1 MFPDVIC
8 DAAEVSRRWKGAN
21 LERTP
26 RVAPCC
32 ALSAVG
38 NSNSVCERSVKISEE
53 TKKLAGMAMRGRI
66 EKQVVCRFLRQRYP
80 PGPRD
85 RFRGQTQAT
94 HEPDGLRRSRSARR
108 GARTDGG
115 GVHRGE
121 RPPAPRSKRVPSQI
135 WPCFRELPSHDA
147 VRLTPVPSSDEQTT
161 IMACVYDGGV
171 VLGADS
177 RTSTG
182 NYVANRASDKITQV
196 MDNVW
201 MCRSGSVRAPPLP
214 FPTRPTRSPH
224 RCDTPPASRSIVS
237 SPRMTTP
244 RLSPFVANPSR
255 LTLKSDTR
263 SKQTTGC

>member
-1 MFPDVIC
+1 MKPHFFC
-8 DAAEVSRRWKGAN
+8 ACELQESSWSSRFCASCSQIWYS
-21 LERTP
+21 RTP
-26 RVAPCC
+26 R
-32 ALSAVG
+32 
-38 NSNSVCERSVKISEE
+38 
-53 TKKLAGMAMRGRI
+53 
-66 EKQVVCRFLRQRYP
+66 QVSSS
-80 PGPRD
+80 D
-85 RFRGQTQAT
+85 TD
-94 HEPDGLRRSRSARR
+94 EPDGLRRSRSARR

-214 FPTRPTRSPH
+214 FPTRPTRSPR
-224 RCDTPPASRSIVS
+224 RCDTSPASRSLVS
-237 SPRMTTP
+237 NPRMTTP
-244 RLSPFVANPSR
+244 RLSPFVADPS
-255 LTLKSDTR
+255 D
-263 SKQTTGC
+263 

>member
-1 MFPDVIC
+1 LRNKSF
-8 DAAEVSRRWKGAN
+8 
-21 LERTP
+21 
-26 RVAPCC
+26 
-32 ALSAVG
+32 AVFF
-38 NSNSVCERSVKISEE
+38 VK
-53 TKKLAGMAMRGRI
+53 A
-66 EKQVVCRFLRQRYP
+66 YP

-108 GARTDGG
+108 GARTDGAA
-115 GVHRGE
+115 VHRGE

-135 WPCFRELPSHDA
+135 WPCCRELPSHDA